1 MRTLLYLIRKE
12 ALLLVRDWHALV
24 LLFVMPAV
32 FILIMSLALQNRF
45 SAQSGVHIKYY
56 LLNRD
61 AGAAD
66 ADLLKGLQGLNGFGA
81 LPATAAEP
89 ELKARV
95 RRGEARFL
103 LVVPRGFT
111 AALASDNPV
120 PLRMTAT
127 PDASAAV
134 YRLFQSSVREVLAR
148 VYLKQVMHALSD
160 QRGKDA
166 PPLPAIGLD
175 EVDRLLVSESLYS
188 RGGKTVFPSSVQQN
202 VPAWLLFAMFFIAIP
217 LSTTWVRERQQGTYM
232 RLRSMGIGAMTLL
245 AGKLV
250 PYLGVNLL
258 QVVAMLLVGVFVV
271 PWFGGDAL
279 TLGHS
284 WPALALM
291 AVVASF
297 AAVAYAL
304 LVANLVTTSE
314 QATIF
319 TGVANLL
326 MAALGGIMVPR
337 FVMPQALQAVS
348 HYSPMA
354 WGLDGF
360 LDVFLRDGGLG
371 LVAGPALELFVFG
384 TACLVVTG
392 LFMGWRRRR

>member
-1 MRTLLYLIRKE
+1 MRSLLYLIRKE
-12 ALLLVRDWHALV
+12 TLLLLRDWHALV

-56 LLNRD
+56 LLNED
-61 AGAAD
+61 TGAAD
-66 ADLLKGLQGLNGFGA
+66 ADLLKGLHRLDGFNV

-95 RRGEARFL
+95 RRGKARFL
-103 LVVPRGFT
+103 VIVPQGFG
-111 AALASDNPV
+111 AALASDESI
-120 PLRMTAT
+120 PLQVIAT
-127 PDASAAV
+127 PDVSAAV

-148 VYLKQVMHALSD
+148 VYLKQVMHTLSD
-160 QRGKDA
+160 QRDKDA
-166 PPLPAIGLD
+166 PPLPAINLD
-175 EVDRLLVSESLYS
+175 VVNSLLVGQSLYS

-232 RLRSMGIGAMTLL
+232 RLRSMGVSAPMLL

-258 QVVAMLLVGVFVV
+258 QVVSMLLIGVFVV
-271 PWFGGDAL
+271 PWFGGDSL

-337 FVMPQALQAVS
+337 FVMPQVLQAVS

-360 LDVFLRDGGLG
+360 LDVFLRGGGVG
-371 LVAGPALELFVFG
+371 LVAGPALKLFVFG
-384 TACLVVTG
+384 AACLLITG
-392 LFMGWRRRR
+392 LYMGWRRRR

>member
-1 MRTLLYLIRKE
+1 MRALLYLVRKE
-12 ALLLVRDWHALV
+12 ILLLRRDWHALV

-45 SAQSGVHIKYY
+45 SAQSGVHIDYY

-61 AGAAD
+61 TGTVDAELLEGLRAIHGFRSLPAD
-66 ADLLKGLQGLNGFGA
+66 A
-81 LPATAAEP
+81 PEAE
-89 ELKARV
+89 LVSRV
-95 RRGEARFL
+95 RRGRARFL
-103 LVVPRGFT
+103 LVVPHGFG
-111 AALASDNPV
+111 AALASGK
-120 PLRMTAT
+120 PLPLQVTAT
-127 PDASAAV
+127 PDVTAAT

-148 VYLKQVMHALSD
+148 VYVKQVMRGLARQSD
-160 QRGKDA
+160 EGA
-166 PPLPAIGLD
+166 PTPAIDLGA
-175 EVDRLLVSESLYS
+175 VDGLLVAHSLYS
-188 RGGKTVFPSSVQQN
+188 QGGKSRFPSSVQQN

-217 LSTTWVRERQQGTYM
+217 LSTTWLRERQQGTYM
-232 RLRSMGIGAMTLL
+232 RLRSMGLRAPTLL
-245 AGKLV
+245 FGKLI

-271 PWFGGDAL
+271 PWFGGDTL

-284 WPALALM
+284 WPALVLM
-291 AVVASF
+291 AAVASF

-304 LVANLVTTSE
+304 LVANLATTSE

-337 FVMPQALQAVS
+337 FVMPEVLQAVS
-348 HYSPMA
+348 RYSPMA

-360 LDVFLRDGGLG
+360 LDVFLRGGG
-371 LVAGPALELFVFG
+371 PGMVAVPALKLFVFG
-384 TACLVVTG
+384 GACLVATG
-392 LFMGWRRRR
+392 LYMGWRRRR